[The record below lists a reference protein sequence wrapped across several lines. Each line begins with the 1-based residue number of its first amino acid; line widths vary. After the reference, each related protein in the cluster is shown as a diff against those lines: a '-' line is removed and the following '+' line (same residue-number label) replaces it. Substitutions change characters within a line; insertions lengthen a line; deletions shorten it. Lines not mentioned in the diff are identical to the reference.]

1 MTLRNV
7 KSSLQADVQKYQAY
21 LTNLESH
28 VAILDQKLESVN
40 DEVETAGK
48 EALITVRTVK
58 LEIAFK

>member
-1 MTLRNV
+1 M

-21 LTNLESH
+21 LANLESH

-58 LEIAFK
+58 LEIVFK

>member
-40 DEVETAGK
+40 DEVDTAGK